1 MYSKLILLEVPKLPL
16 LAFLDTLFLEAHRSL
31 LAFGIQKV

>member
-1 MYSKLILLEVPKLPL
+1 MCGKLILLAVPKLPL
-16 LAFLDTLFLEAHRSL
+16 LEFLDILFRASHRNL